1 MLDQFFLSKI
11 MFIHESVRKNRQA
24 RISGFGALL
33 FIFLALS
40 VGTAQASQ
48 ALMLRDKYPDLDLG
62 ILGSAQL
69 EPLDEKTLLIADGI
83 KITKAELM
91 ETVKLQEPK
100 LRKQLEKNLLF
111 LLMQETTRRVL
122 INEAKKAGISNR
134 SGDENQVIEELF
146 ARKSAGISVSDEEI
160 KGFYQANREMVGET
174 PFEQVKEV
182 IRQYLLQDKKQQV
195 IASYVSTLTDSIR
208 LRINQAWMEAQS
220 RLALDNP
227 VDKARRSGK
236 PTMVEFGATGCVPCD
251 MMQPILDNLRKKYPG
266 QLNVVFVHVG
276 NEQVLAAR
284 YGIRSIPVQVFY
296 DAKGKEAFRHVGF
309 FPEAEV
315 TKQLVKMGVEK

>member
-1 MLDQFFLSKI
+1 MLDQFFLSKT
-11 MFIHESVRKNRQA
+11 MFIRESVRKNRWA
-24 RISGFGALL
+24 RISGFWAL
-33 FIFLALS
+33 FFLALF

-48 ALMLRDKYPDLDLG
+48 PLKAKDKYPDLELG

-83 KITKAELM
+83 KVTEAELM
-91 ETVKLQEPK
+91 ETVNTQEPK

-111 LLMQETTRRVL
+111 LLVEETTRRVL
-122 INEAKKAGISNR
+122 MNEAKKAGISNH
-134 SGDENQVIEELF
+134 SGDESRVIQELF

-160 KGFYQANREMVGET
+160 KGFYQANREMVGGT
-174 PFEQVKEV
+174 PFEQIKEP
-182 IRQYLLQDKKQQV
+182 IRQYLLQDKKQRV
-195 IASYVSTLTDSIR
+195 IASYVSTLTDSVR

-227 VDKARRSGK
+227 VDKARRSGR
-236 PTMVEFGATGCVPCD
+236 PTMVEFGAKGCIPCD

-266 QLNVVFVHVG
+266 QLNVVFIHVG
-276 NEQVLAAR
+276 NEQILAAR
-284 YGIRSIPVQVFY
+284 YGIRTIPVQVFY

-309 FPEAEV
+309 FPEAELNQ
-315 TKQLVKMGVEK
+315 QLLKIGVKK